1 MSNAG
6 KPENERDA
14 REALKNTS
22 GYRRIV
28 SLFDKESFR
37 EIDGLAKSGDGPA
50 QAVAGHG
57 TVNGCPVYAFSQNG
71 DVGGGAMSRAQAEKI
86 KKVYD
91 LAVKT
96 GAPVVG
102 IYDSAGGRLSE
113 GADMLAAYGE
123 ILLGANTLSG
133 VVPQISV
140 VLGPCEGTSAMIAA
154 GADFVVMS
162 GKGELSVGTNG
173 EGGSP
178 EEASRLGVCHLVEED
193 EEKALASARK
203 LLEILPSNNLSGA
216 PVFEEEKPSSRAA
229 LKRGEAAEKIAA
241 SVADKGSYLELG
253 AGCGASATT
262 GFARIGGTVAGL
274 IFYLGEIDADS
285 CSKAARFLRFCD
297 SFSIPAVSFVDAE
310 KFTSLRE
317 ASKLSSAYSEATSAK
332 VTLVT
337 GTACGPVYVALAGR
351 GANSDFTLAWPD
363 ATVSALMPETAAI
376 FLWNDRLAG
385 SSDPVGDRKKLIE
398 EYKTTEATP
407 MRAAADGF
415 IEDVVAPADTR
426 SELISVLTM
435 LSGKR
440 VSTLP
445 KKHADIQL

>member
-6 KPENERDA
+6 RQESGRGA
-14 REALKNTS
+14 REALKKTV

-28 SLFDKESFR
+28 SLFDGESFR

-50 QAVAGHG
+50 QAVAGFG

-71 DVGGGAMSRAQAEKI
+71 DAEGGAMSRAQAEKI

-102 IYDSAGGRLSE
+102 IYDSNGGRLSE

-123 ILLGANTLSG
+123 LLRGVNTLSG

-140 VLGPCEGTSAMIAA
+140 VLGPCEGTSAMMAA
-154 GADFVVMS
+154 GADFVILS
-162 GKGELSVGTNG
+162 GKGELSIGTDG
-173 EGGSP
+173 QGGSP
-178 EEASRLGVCHLVEED
+178 EEAAALGVCHLVAED
-193 EEKALASARK
+193 EDKALSAARG
-203 LLEILPSNNLSGA
+203 LLEHLPSNNLSGT
-216 PVFEEEKPSSRAA
+216 PVFEEEKPSSRDA
-229 LKRGEAAEKIAA
+229 LSCGDPAEKIAA
-241 SVADKGSYLELG
+241 SVADGGSFLELG
-253 AGCGASATT
+253 AGFGASAHT
-262 GFARIGGTVAGL
+262 GFARLGGTVAGL
-274 IFYLGEIDADS
+274 IFYQGGIDADS

-310 KFTSLRE
+310 KFASLRE
-317 ASKLSSAYSEATSAK
+317 ASKLSNAYSEATSAK
-332 VTLVT
+332 VTVVT

-351 GANSDFTLAWPD
+351 GANADFTLAWSG
-363 ATVSALMPETAAI
+363 ATVSALAPETAAV

-385 SSDPVGDRKKLIE
+385 SSDPVGDRNKLIE
-398 EYKTTEATP
+398 EYRTTEATP
-407 MRAAADGF
+407 LKAAADGF
-415 IEDVVAPADTR
+415 IEDVVEPGDTR
-426 SELISVLTM
+426 SALISVLTM

-445 KKHADIQL
+445 KKHANIQL

>member
-6 KPENERDA
+6 KPENE
-14 REALKNTS
+14 ALKNTA

-28 SLFDKESFR
+28 SLFDKGSFH
-37 EIDGLAKSGDGPA
+37 EIDSLAKSGGGPA

-71 DVGGGAMSRAQAEKI
+71 DVEGGAMSRAQAEKI

-102 IYDSAGGRLSE
+102 IYDSIGGRLSE

-123 ILLGANTLSG
+123 ILCGVNTLSG

-154 GADFVVMS
+154 GADAVILS
-162 GKGELSVGTNG
+162 DKGELSIGTDG

-178 EEASRLGVCHLVEED
+178 EEASRLGVCHLTEEN
-193 EEKALASARK
+193 EEKALASARR
-203 LLEILPSNNLSGA
+203 LLEMLPSNNLSGA
-216 PVFEEEKPSSRAA
+216 PAFEEEKSASRAV
-229 LKRGEAAEKIAA
+229 LKSGAPVEKIVA
-241 SVADKGSYLELG
+241 SVTDRDSYLELG
-253 AGCGASATT
+253 AGYGASAST
-262 GFARIGGTVAGL
+262 GLARIGGIVTGL
-274 IFYLGEIDADS
+274 IFYHGEIDADS

-310 KFTSLRE
+310 KFATLRE
-317 ASKLSSAYSEATSAK
+317 ASKLSNAYSEATSVK
-332 VTLVT
+332 VTIVT

-351 GANSDFTLAWPD
+351 GANSDFTLAWPE
-363 ATVSALMPETAAI
+363 AVVSALMPETAAV

-398 EYKTTEATP
+398 EYRTTEATP
-407 MRAAADGF
+407 VKAAADGF
-415 IEDVVAPADTR
+415 IEDIVNPEDTR

-445 KKHADIQL
+445 KKHANIQL

>member
-6 KPENERDA
+6 KPESGRDA
-14 REALKNTS
+14 REALKSTA

-28 SLFDKESFR
+28 SLFDRESFH
-37 EIDGLAKSGDGPA
+37 EIDGLAKSGEGPA

-71 DVGGGAMSRAQAEKI
+71 DVEGGAMSRAQAEKI
-86 KKVYD
+86 KKIYD

-123 ILLGANTLSG
+123 ILLGANSLSG

-162 GKGELSVGTNG
+162 RKGELSIGTNG

-178 EEASRLGVCHLVEED
+178 EEASRLGVCQLVEED
-193 EEKALASARK
+193 EEKALASARR
-203 LLEILPSNNLSGA
+203 LLELLPSNNLSGA
-216 PVFEEEKPSSRAA
+216 PVFEEEKPASRAA
-229 LKRGEAAEKIAA
+229 LKDGASAEQIVA
-241 SVADKGSYLELG
+241 SVADRDSFLELG
-253 AGCGASATT
+253 AGYGASADT

-274 IFYLGEIDADS
+274 IFYGGAIDADS

-310 KFTSLRE
+310 KFATLRE
-317 ASKLSSAYSEATSAK
+317 ASKLSNAYSEATSAK

-337 GTACGPVYVALAGR
+337 GEACGPVYVALAGR
-351 GANSDFTLAWPD
+351 GANSDFTLAWPG
-363 ATVSALMPETAAI
+363 ATVSALLPETAAV

-398 EYKTTEATP
+398 EYRTTEATP
-407 MRAAADGF
+407 WKAAADGF
-415 IEDVVAPADTR
+415 LEDVVDPEDTR
-426 SELISVLTM
+426 AELISALTM

-445 KKHADIQL
+445 KKHANIQL